1 MNRAERRG
9 KERLMAKA
17 GVDSKTL
24 AVQHLFDEA
33 VAHHRGGLFQEA
45 EQLYRQILE
54 GHPTHA
60 DALHLLGLVAYQ
72 GLEYDRAR
80 DLIGQAIQQDGKKA
94 LYHYN
99 LGLACEKAGQLDE
112 AARAYKQALQ
122 LRFDYVEAHSRLGNI
137 YREQGDLKS
146 AVLAFKR
153 VIAIKP
159 GYAGGY
165 NNLGVVFKERHEFDR
180 AIGAYQK
187 ALRINPRNMD
197 FHFNLGMVYIERGQ
211 GKEGEAAFRKAIDI
225 NPEYAK
231 AHHNLGL
238 TLLWQDQRVK
248 ALQQF
253 RKSADLWQNH
263 GRSVNLPYVYPSR
276 IKHDLEQLEYL
287 SHQGVAVQIP
297 KGYSETLRVLKGQF
311 DSSQDVNQPIG
322 VTPSQAKFLAPSF
335 NQILH
340 YADNPIFPEGALNPN
355 LDREDIQRRYQASH
369 PEIIYIDELL
379 RDEALKSLRR
389 FCLESTIWKKDYV
402 EGYIGAFLSEGFSSP
417 LLLQVAE
424 ELREQFP
431 GIFHD
436 HQLLQAWAFKQ
447 DSQRRPLN
455 IHADAANIHADAAA
469 VNVNFWI
476 TPNEANLDLTCG
488 GLTVWDKEAPK
499 DWDFK
504 DYNRRENTP
513 KIMEFLRSSGA
524 SPVTVPYRE
533 NRALIFNSDL
543 FHESDRCLFRDGY
556 DSRRINITFLYGHR
570 S

>member
-1 MNRAERRG
+1 MNRAERRR

-17 GVDSKTL
+17 GVNSKTL
-24 AVQHLFDEA
+24 AVKHLFDEA
-33 VAHHRGGLFQEA
+33 VAHHRGGRFQQA
-45 EQLYRQILE
+45 EQLYRNILE

-99 LGLACEKAGQLDE
+99 LGLVCEKAGQLDE
-112 AARAYKQALQ
+112 AARAYQQALQ
-122 LRFDYVEAHSRLGNI
+122 LKSDYVEAHSNLGNV

-146 AVLAFKR
+146 AVLAFEHA
-153 VIAIKP
+153 IAIKP
-159 GYAGGY
+159 DYAGGY
-165 NNLGVVFKERHEFDR
+165 NNLGVVFKEQGDLDR
-180 AIGAYQK
+180 AIGAYQQ
-187 ALRINPRNMD
+187 ALRLNPRNAES
-197 FHFNLGMVYIERGQ
+197 HYNLGMVYLEREQ
-211 GKEGEAAFRKAIDI
+211 SEEATAAFRKAIDI

-238 TLLWQDQRVK
+238 TLLWQDQRDE
-248 ALQQF
+248 ALLQF
-253 RKSADLWQNH
+253 RKSADLSQDH
-263 GRSVNLPYVYPSR
+263 GRSVNMSYVFPSR

-287 SHQGVAVQIP
+287 CNQGIAMPIP
-297 KGYSETLRVLKGQF
+297 EGYSETLRVLQRQIV
-311 DSSQDVNQPIG
+311 SSQEANQPIA
-322 VTPSQAKFLAPSF
+322 VSPSQAKALAPSF
-335 NQILH
+335 NRILH

-369 PEIIYIDELL
+369 PEIIFIDDLL
-379 RDEALKSLRR
+379 RDDAVRSLHR

-402 EGYIGAFLSEGFSSP
+402 EGYIGAFLNEGFSSP

-431 GIFHD
+431 GIFHH

-447 DSQRRPLN
+447 DSQRRPL
-455 IHADAANIHADAAA
+455 NIHADAAA

-504 DYNRRENTP
+504 DYNRRENKP

-533 NRALIFNSDL
+533 NRALIFNSNL

-556 DSRRINITFLYGHR
+556 DSRRINITFLYGRR